1 MAQLIFRFNSQDI
14 IHNYQQGEQISS
26 ILQSFC
32 HNVGI
37 KRDNFAFLCNGTV
50 LNDQSIIQSL
60 TPNNNNQIIIL
71 VTDIGT
77 SPPTKPVMRQSES
90 IICPICKESIV
101 LSVRDFK
108 VSLFKC
114 KNGHRM
120 DNIPLSKFKETQNI
134 DISKILC
141 GECKSSKANIYE
153 NKMHF
158 CVKCN
163 KNLCPLCKRT
173 HDETHKI
180 VKYENKFFIC
190 EKDFG
195 KFNNYC
201 STCDKAFCSFC
212 ENEHDRHNKMTF
224 GTIMGNMQKIID
236 LQKMLKNDVGKLKS
250 IIKVIT
256 NILNKVSE
264 NLDAYFNINET
275 IINTI
280 KKEHMNYEQ
289 MTSLN
294 EININEIQK
303 YLMGFINSNDV
314 IRIINGIFEMY
325 KRMENIHEINLQKM
339 IEDENEKEKKNVN
352 NENNNQN
359 INNNMINKE
368 QVALQNNNPPQNN
381 KENNNNIIN
390 TKSNNQN
397 NNIAINN
404 NGINENKINSNIIT
418 NNINNNNQ
426 INNNQIQNNNIINTN
441 VNNNNQINN
450 NIENINRI
458 NNNIINTNN
467 IINNNNN
474 SNQTSNQ
481 NTNQG
486 NNNIN
491 LNLRPYTR
499 SEELR
504 ITTEEEN
511 IIRQEIA
518 EKNHLISES
527 LDISNL
533 INEYREN
540 QQYIN
545 HVKTIANKY
554 KSFRKIRRDG
564 DCFYRG
570 YIYRI
575 FEYICMKNKTEL
587 FNKMLSKIDEA
598 RDLARKNLLDI
609 DEFYH
614 LFFGKFSDCFYS
626 FIRNEV
632 SCRDYLDNLF
642 NDNNINTCNSLVLF
656 IRYSIAGY
664 LRENKSLYKEYVE
677 QDYDDWIK
685 NEVIQLNKEADHV
698 QIVACVNCFDI
709 GVKIENLTA
718 DGVES
723 KKFPEGRDEKD
734 IFITFLL
741 TPGHYDLLYD
751 N

>member
-32 HNVGI
+32 HNFGI
-37 KRDNFAFLCNGTV
+37 KRDNFAFLCNGMI
-50 LNDQSIIQSL
+50 LNDQSTIQSL

-120 DNIPLSKFKETQNI
+120 DNIPLRKFKETQNL

-141 GECKSSKANIYE
+141 SECKSSKANIYE

-158 CVKCN
+158 CVKCK

-173 HDETHKI
+173 HDKDHKI

-201 STCDKAFCSFC
+201 STCDKAICSFC
-212 ENEHDRHNKMTF
+212 ENEHDKHHKMTF
-224 GTIMGNMQKIID
+224 GTIMGKNIKNIDD
-236 LQKMLKNDVGKLKS
+236 LQKNLKQDVNKLKS
-250 IIKVIT
+250 IFKVIT
-256 NILNKVSE
+256 SVFNKISE
-264 NLDAYFNINET
+264 NLDAYFDINET

-280 KKEHMNYEQ
+280 INEHMNYEQ

-303 YLMGFINSNDV
+303 FLMSFINSDDI
-314 IRIINGIFEMY
+314 IRIISGIFDIY
-325 KRMENIHEINLQKM
+325 KRMENVHEINLQKM

-381 KENNNNIIN
+381 MENSNNIIN
-390 TKSNNQN
+390 TNSNNQN
-397 NNIAINN
+397 NNNVINN
-404 NGINENKINSNIIT
+404 NEINENKINNNIIN
-418 NNINNNNQ
+418 NNINNNNANNNNQ

-450 NIENINRI
+450 NNENNNRI

-467 IINNNNN
+467 NNINNNININQN
-474 SNQTSNQ
+474 SNQNANQ
-481 NTNQG
+481 V

-491 LNLRPYTR
+491 LDLRPM
-499 SEELR
+499 SSSD
-504 ITTEEEN
+504 
-511 IIRQEIA
+511 EIGTP
-518 EKNHLISES
+518 LISES
-527 LDISNL
+527 LDI
-533 INEYREN
+533 
-540 QQYIN
+540 
-545 HVKTIANKY
+545 A
-554 KSFRKIRRDG
+554 
-564 DCFYRG
+564 
-570 YIYRI
+570 
-575 FEYICMKNKTEL
+575 
-587 FNKMLSKIDEA
+587 
-598 RDLARKNLLDI
+598 
-609 DEFYH
+609 
-614 LFFGKFSDCFYS
+614 
-626 FIRNEV
+626 
-632 SCRDYLDNLF
+632 
-642 NDNNINTCNSLVLF
+642 VL
-656 IRYSIAGY
+656 
-664 LRENKSLYKEYVE
+664 
-677 QDYDDWIK
+677 
-685 NEVIQLNKEADHV
+685 
-698 QIVACVNCFDI
+698 
-709 GVKIENLTA
+709 
-718 DGVES
+718 
-723 KKFPEGRDEKD
+723 
-734 IFITFLL
+734 
-741 TPGHYDLLYD
+741 
-751 N
+751 

>member
-32 HNVGI
+32 HNFGI
-37 KRDNFAFLCNGTV
+37 KRDNFAFLCNGMI
-50 LNDQSIIQSL
+50 LNDQSTIQSL

-120 DNIPLSKFKETQNI
+120 DNIPLRKFKETQNI

-141 GECKSSKANIYE
+141 SECKSSKANIYE

-158 CVKCN
+158 CVKCK

-173 HDETHKI
+173 HDKDHKI

-201 STCDKAFCSFC
+201 STCDKAICSFC
-212 ENEHDRHNKMTF
+212 ENEHDKHHKMTF
-224 GTIMGNMQKIID
+224 GTIMGKNIKNIDD
-236 LQKMLKNDVGKLKS
+236 LQKNLKQDVNKLKS
-250 IIKVIT
+250 IFKVIT
-256 NILNKVSE
+256 SVFNKISE
-264 NLDAYFNINET
+264 NLDAYFDINET

-280 KKEHMNYEQ
+280 INEHMNYEQ

-303 YLMGFINSNDV
+303 FLMDFINSNDI
-314 IRIINGIFEMY
+314 IRIINGIFHIY
-325 KRMENIHEINLQKM
+325 KRMENVHEINLQKM

-381 KENNNNIIN
+381 MENSNNIIN
-390 TKSNNQN
+390 TNSNNQN
-397 NNIAINN
+397 NNNVINN
-404 NGINENKINSNIIT
+404 NEINENKINNNIIN
-418 NNINNNNQ
+418 NNINNNNANNNNQ

-450 NIENINRI
+450 NNENNNRI

-467 IINNNNN
+467 NNINNNININQN
-474 SNQTSNQ
+474 SNQNANQ
-481 NTNQG
+481 V

-491 LNLRPYTR
+491 LDLRPM
-499 SEELR
+499 SSSD
-504 ITTEEEN
+504 
-511 IIRQEIA
+511 EIGTS
-518 EKNHLISES
+518 LISES
-527 LDISNL
+527 LDIAVL
-533 INEYREN
+533 LNEYIDEPEYLN
-540 QQYIN
+540 SVQ
-545 HVKTIANKY
+545 TIINKY
-554 KSFRKIRRDG
+554 KSIRKIKRDG
-564 DCFYRG
+564 NGFYRG
-570 YIYRI
+570 FIYRI
-575 FEYICMKNKTEL
+575 FEYISMNQKTEL
-587 FNKMLSKIDEA
+587 YNKMLRKIEEA
-598 RDLARKNLLDI
+598 RDLAKRNLSDSLSNLI
-609 DEFYH
+609 DELYNEFKT
-614 LFFGKFSDCFYS
+614 KFDMCFTDG
-626 FIRNEV
+626 V
-632 SCRDYLDNLF
+632 SCRDYLDILF
-642 NDNNINTCNSLVLF
+642 HGDNKQNCNFLVLF
-656 IRYSIAGY
+656 IKYSIAGY
-664 LRENKSLYKEYVE
+664 LRENQIFYEEYFGP
-677 QDYDDWIK
+677 DYEWIL
-685 NEVIQLNKEADHV
+685 NEAMQPNKEADQA
-698 QIVACVNCFDI
+698 QISVCVKCFDI
-709 GVKIENLTA
+709 EVKIENLTRE
-718 DGVES
+718 GV
-723 KKFPEGRDEKD
+723 KLVKCPDNRDEKD

-741 TPGHYDLLYD
+741 AKENYDLLYD